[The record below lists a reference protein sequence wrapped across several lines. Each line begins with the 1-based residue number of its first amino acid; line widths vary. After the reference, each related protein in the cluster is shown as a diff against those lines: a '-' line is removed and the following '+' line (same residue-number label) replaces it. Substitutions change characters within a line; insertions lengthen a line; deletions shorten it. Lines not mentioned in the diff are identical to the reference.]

1 MEIRGV
7 SSAAHAMNSA
17 VGTTAHEE
25 SAPVSKQD
33 QMDFS
38 KAWQQFMGVSNRVST
53 MSSKAEQLSKILRND
68 TAFAEDRRRSFLSNP
83 VGRELAK
90 ELILNDPELQEEIA
104 KNMWES
110 YQMISPSY
118 SAANH
123 LYIPA
128 SYKEFNVKAML
139 MNPDSTVADQ
149 VFIGYNGV
157 LNKKACTFGLTDTER
172 LLSGKAEEIELAAT
186 GTFNQQ
192 MGPVMQAIQRE
203 FEAAGMTFDARK
215 KYSFHLDTSVFQFT
229 VSGGTEDE
237 NALIEKVI
245 NTSNYHEDHFQTT
258 LAALYSHRLPDGK
271 YTPWRADNFRHQDAI
286 PVYGIASV
294 SKDYAQKMEQLFAAH
309 DRCRMD
315 LSLKE
320 EYGFG
325 VDDLMQIGGTVTGK
339 TKEVSEIIREMGEDF
354 MKNIGYAYIGICKRY
369 QGTPEFTDDVFTLEN
384 GQFQTS
390 YTVYDQN
397 PPAGATDSAA
407 ILAEVTKNLEA
418 KAAAEA
424 ASLEAGRM
432 GLLMGKN
439 GEKKT
444 AVEVLFNQI
453 KQDSNYSVGKKKRFY
468 DYPAARSLAKE
479 LILSNDNLLDTL
491 SRNLWEQYRSTEKAP
506 FWPLRAGGVDIT
518 AMLENEDSATQVF
531 RHYDALLTNK
541 RKNFSLTELEQLLN
555 IGY

>member
-1 MEIRGV
+1 
-7 SSAAHAMNSA
+7 
-17 VGTTAHEE
+17 
-25 SAPVSKQD
+25 
-33 QMDFS
+33 
-38 KAWQQFMGVSNRVST
+38 
-53 MSSKAEQLSKILRND
+53 
-68 TAFAEDRRRSFLSNP
+68 
-83 VGRELAK
+83 
-90 ELILNDPELQEEIA
+90 
-104 KNMWES
+104 
-110 YQMISPSY
+110 
-118 SAANH
+118 
-123 LYIPA
+123 
-128 SYKEFNVKAML
+128 
-139 MNPDSTVADQ
+139 
-149 VFIGYNGV
+149 
-157 LNKKACTFGLTDTER
+157 
-172 LLSGKAEEIELAAT
+172 
-186 GTFNQQ
+186 
-192 MGPVMQAIQRE
+192 MQAIQRE
-203 FEAAGMTFDARK
+203 FEAAGMTFDASK

-339 TKEVSEIIREMGEDF
+339 QRGFRDYPGMGEDF

-407 ILAEVTKNLEA
+407 ILAEVTKIW
-418 KAAAEA
+418 KPKPPRKQPVWKQ
-424 ASLEAGRM
+424 AGW

-439 GEKKT
+439 GEKK
-444 AVEVLFNQI
+444 
-453 KQDSNYSVGKKKRFY
+453 DCC
-468 DYPAARSLAKE
+468 
-479 LILSNDNLLDTL
+479 
-491 SRNLWEQYRSTEKAP
+491 
-506 FWPLRAGGVDIT
+506 
-518 AMLENEDSATQVF
+518 
-531 RHYDALLTNK
+531 
-541 RKNFSLTELEQLLN
+541 
-555 IGY
+555 